1 MSGPWPAAYKEAV
14 VVGLK
19 LAPPKA
25 SPIKLKMKTRTKTI
39 EVVIKTE
46 GQTRVSTPRA
56 VAISAV
62 IAPMVDET
70 NTHMNVSIASPIAAF
85 IAPIS
90 FTSTH
95 THALPNLCFVLFA
108 VAKQNRLAA
117 DTTKAPKHFLAL
129 SFFFLSYP
137 YLIFL
142 YTNTTSDLP
151 NSFAK

>member
-1 MSGPWPAAYKEAV
+1 MEKRVSGPWPAAYKEAV

-25 SPIKLKMKTRTKTI
+25 SPIKLKMKTRTNTM

-108 VAKQNRLAA
+108 VAKQKDWRL
-117 DTTKAPKHFLAL
+117 TPQRHLNTFSSLFLL
-129 SFFFLSYP
+129 SLLSLSNFSIY
-137 YLIFL
+137 
-142 YTNTTSDLP
+142 
-151 NSFAK
+151 

>member
-1 MSGPWPAAYKEAV
+1 MEKRVSGPWPAAYKEAV
-14 VVGLK
+14 TVGLK

-25 SPIKLKMKTRTKTI
+25 SPMMLKMKTRTKTM

-46 GQTRVSTPRA
+46 GQTRVSKPRA

-90 FTSTH
+90 FTSNS
-95 THALPNLCFVLFA
+95 LSLSLICGLA
-108 VAKQNRLAA
+108 VAKEIDWLWRQ
-117 DTTKAPKHFLAL
+117 APQ
-129 SFFFLSYP
+129 
-137 YLIFL
+137 
-142 YTNTTSDLP
+142 TNKQRHR
-151 NSFAK
+151 NSFSSLSESD

>member
-1 MSGPWPAAYKEAV
+1 MEKRVSGPWPAAYKEAV

-25 SPIKLKMKTRTKTI
+25 SPIKLKMKTRTKTM

-62 IAPMVDET
+62 IALMVDER

-108 VAKQNRLAA
+108 VAKQKDWRL
-117 DTTKAPKHFLAL
+117 TPQRHLNTFSSLFLL
-129 SFFFLSYP
+129 SLLS
-137 YLIFL
+137 L
-142 YTNTTSDLP
+142 S
-151 NSFAK
+151 SFSIY